1 MCGGAGVPSGSR
13 EESEIAV
20 EKRDGARKPKDGYV
34 RSIRASNQPIA
45 FANENPV
52 TVLPEAVPRPEM
64 DAPVGEWL
72 QDGLSDGLGGHTP
85 RADELPDPA
94 FIEVSATL
102 HDVIF
107 PNYWFER
114 WASG

>member
-1 MCGGAGVPSGSR
+1 MCGGAGILFGRPEVSG
-13 EESEIAV
+13 IAV
-20 EKRDGARKPKDGYV
+20 
-34 RSIRASNQPIA
+34 SNQAIA
-45 FANENPV
+45 SAAGDLV
-52 TVLPEAVPRPEM
+52 TILPEAVLTRGRMGFGAPIEEWPR
-64 DAPVGEWL
+64 G
-72 QDGLSDGLGGHTP
+72 GLSDGLGGHTP

-94 FIEVSATL
+94 FIGVTATL